1 MRAILPAVVLLFALN
16 GCATTPTPQT
26 DAGIPPDAVA
36 AERIMDNGDTITEYR
51 VAGQLR
57 MVQVKPKHG
66 PAYFLYDR
74 NGDGRIDHDRNAPTV
89 YFELFKW

>member
-1 MRAILPAVVLLFALN
+1 MRAILPFVLLLAL
-16 GCATTPTPQT
+16 GACATTPAPQADT
-26 DAGIPPDAVA
+26 AIPPDAVA
-36 AERIMDNGDTITEYR
+36 SERIMDNGDAITEYR

-66 PAYFLYDR
+66 PTYFLYDR

>member
-1 MRAILPAVVLLFALN
+1 MRAILPLVLLLALN
-16 GCATTPTPQT
+16 GCATTPSPQA
-26 DAGIPPDAVA
+26 DAAIPPDAVA
-36 AERIMDNGDTITEYR
+36 SERVMDNGDAITEYR